1 MDWNLLERRNDR
13 WQLRQRRAY
22 RSTAFYW
29 TTCGVNILLRFCWT
43 LTFLPVRY
51 LDAAGNLRQSLGNDG
66 YMNVVLGPVV
76 ASAEI
81 VRRSLWGLIRLEW
94 EAVKNK
100 AYDDPDGDEA
110 LEQSRRGEP
119 ALELTPMKLSD
130 GDFES
135 NTLFVGT
142 RARKPSRFSVFGKDI
157 SEMTQGQILS
167 ELGVYST
174 IFFVLGAL
182 AAAHRETQ

>member
-1 MDWNLLERRNDR
+1 MDWNLLEHRNGR

-22 RSTAFYW
+22 RSATFYW
-29 TTCGVNILLRFCWT
+29 TTCGINVLLRFCWT

-51 LDAAGNLRQSLGNDG
+51 LDAAGNLRQSLGHDV
-66 YMNVVLGPVV
+66 YMNVVLSPLV

-100 AYDDPDGDEA
+100 VDDENDA
-110 LEQSRRGEP
+110 REQLDRSDP

-130 GDFES
+130 GDFDS
-135 NTLFVGT
+135 NALVVGT
-142 RARKPSRFSVFGKDI
+142 RTRKPSRFSVFGKDM
-157 SEMTQGQILS
+157 SEMTQGQVLS
-167 ELGVYST
+167 ELGAYST
-174 IFFVLGAL
+174 IFAVLGAL